1 MAALRI
7 VVEGFSNIVSPLR
20 RRVAELE
27 RGANHRS
34 ASRQRARRN
43 AGPLGQVGRLLRG
56 RGTREEPFELEDVME
71 QPRPGPVRAPGGLI
85 EIFDSEDDDER
96 LERGLPPS

>member
-1 MAALRI
+1 MAEI
-7 VVEGFSNIVSPLR
+7 VNPLR
-20 RRVAELE
+20 TRVAELE
-27 RGANHRS
+27 RRAGVRS

-43 AGPLGQVGRLLRG
+43 AGPLGQVGRSLRG

-85 EIFDSEDDDER
+85 EIIDVDDDDER
-96 LERGLPPS
+96 LEQGLPPS